1 MKRHLLIGLVC
12 ISSLF
17 SQLACQ
23 TQPQTQSTPLPMQ
36 ALDSLLSSYISQ
48 PVYYA
53 EYGNRGC
60 RFELYINGVLV
71 DQLRGK
77 GTIGKTATTINPE
90 ILKSGKQKVK
100 LRLFPYP
107 KETRISNE
115 NPFQL
120 EIGYNDFSV
129 EVGPQEQRPW
139 HVSLTMP
146 PISVPSEG
154 LPYYEYEG
162 TFDANV
168 PYRIHNWSNCIDLR
182 QIPDIEERVV
192 AEFNKVRQWMVDR
205 EFDSIKA
212 YYAYRDNELAVCL
225 YESTKTQARDWKRT
239 CNDISDEDFGD
250 FLPIE
255 EYEML
260 FSADGKVVTLH
271 SKKKR
276 GFNSALLKI
285 KEIEGTSQY
294 RYDAFHLNLGIREG
308 TNELIAIVG

>member
-36 ALDSLLSSYISQ
+36 ALDSLLSAYTSQ

-120 EIGYNDFSV
+120 EIGYNDFSLD
-129 EVGPQEQRPW
+129 VGPQEQRPW

-146 PISVPSEG
+146 PINVPSEG

-182 QIPDIEERVV
+182 QIPNIEERVV
-192 AEFNKVRQWMVDR
+192 AEFKKVRQWMVDR

-212 YYAYRDNELAVCL
+212 YFAYRNNELGVSL
-225 YESTKTQARDWKRT
+225 YESTKTQERDWIESH
-239 CNDISDEDFGD
+239 NSISLGKPEEY
-250 FLPIE
+250 LPIE
-255 EYEML
+255 DYEMV
-260 FSADGKVVTLH
+260 FSADGKIVTLH
-271 SKKKR
+271 SKKKK
-276 GFNSALLKI
+276 GFDTALLWI
-285 KEIEGTSQY
+285 KQEKGNPQY
-294 RYDAFHLNLGIREG
+294 RCKYFILNLGIREG